1 MPGELQKQIRTQGH
15 LRGMIA
21 FMHLPRISLFSCL
34 FLAGALAAPAQN
46 AGEKKLHALDPALM
60 DSRVDPCVNF
70 YQYACGGWLKQ
81 NPIPADESS
90 YGRDTELAD
99 QNRLVLKSILEKAA
113 AGGEGHS
120 ANEQKI
126 GDFYATCMDTSAIN
140 QAGLKPLQPV
150 LERISALKSKDELP
164 ELAAYLDSMGISS
177 FFGFSSDQDFKDAS
191 QEIAEFDQAE
201 LGLPEKGYYDRTD
214 EKSVKLREQYKAHV
228 ARTFELI
235 GEPAAQAKQD
245 SEAVLKIET
254 ELAKYS
260 LTNVERRDP
269 QALYHKM
276 TLEKFSSSTPGF
288 GFVRYLRALDAP
300 PVASLNVTEPVF
312 FTGLNLVLGS
322 TELDAI
328 KTYLRW
334 AAIRQIPGTSLPQA
348 LDEESFNF
356 YGKILEG
363 QQQQQPRWKRC
374 VRATDRALGE
384 ALGQVYVAERF
395 SPQDKQ
401 RTLELTHD
409 IEAAM
414 DRDIDQLDWMS
425 AATKVQAKTK
435 LHAIANKI
443 GYPDKWRDYS
453 SLSVVRGDALGNA
466 ERAAAFEVRRQ
477 INKIGKPV
485 DRGEWGM
492 SPPTVNA
499 YYNPLMNDINFPAG
513 ILQPPYFDP
522 SLNDAVNYGD
532 AGGVIGHELTHGFDD
547 QGRQFDA
554 QGNLKDWW
562 TEEDGRKFDQ
572 RADCIVKEYDGFVAV
587 DDLHVNGKLTLGENI
602 ADLGGLKL
610 AFLAYLGR
618 AQKDGVDLAKKGGP
632 EYGNLTPEQQ
642 FFVSYGQGWCENNRP
657 EVLRLR
663 VETDPHSPEEF
674 RVNGVVVNLPEFQK
688 AFGCK
693 TGMPMVPADRCSIW

>member
-1 MPGELQKQIRTQGH
+1 MNLSRFF
-15 LRGMIA
+15 L
-21 FMHLPRISLFSCL
+21 LSCL
-34 FLAGALAAPAQN
+34 LFAGPFAMFAQN
-46 AGEKKLHALDPALM
+46 ASEKKLHALDPTLM
-60 DSRVDPCVNF
+60 DTSVDPCVNF
-70 YQYACGGWLKQ
+70 YQYSCGGWLRQ

-90 YGRDTELAD
+90 YGRDTELAN
-99 QNRLVLKSILEKAA
+99 QNRLVLKSILERAA
-113 AGGEGHS
+113 AGGT
-120 ANEQKI
+120 ARTPNEQKI
-126 GDFYATCMDTSAIN
+126 GDFYATCTDTSVIN
-140 QAGLKPLQPV
+140 QAGLKPLQPI
-150 LERISALKSKDELP
+150 LDRIAALKSKNDLP
-164 ELAAYLDSMGISS
+164 ELAAYLDSIGISS
-177 FFGFSSDQDFKDAS
+177 FFGFGSDQDFKDAT

-201 LGLPEKGYYDRTD
+201 LGLPEKGYYERTD
-214 EKSVKLREQYKAHV
+214 DKSVKLREQYKAHV

-235 GEPAAQAKQD
+235 GEPQAQAAKD
-245 SEAVLKIET
+245 AEAVLKLET
-254 ELAKYS
+254 ELAKHS

-276 TLEKFSSSTPGF
+276 TLEKFAGSTPDF
-288 GFVRYLRALDAP
+288 AFARYLRALDVP
-300 PVASLNVTEPVF
+300 PVQSLNVTEPGF
-312 FTGLNLVLGS
+312 FTGLNEVLAS
-322 TELDAI
+322 ASLDSI

-334 AAIRQIPGTSLPQA
+334 AAIRQVPGTALPEA

-374 VRATDRALGE
+374 VRATDHALGE
-384 ALGQVYVAERF
+384 ALGQVYVSERF

-401 RTLELTHD
+401 RTLELTRD
-409 IEAAM
+409 IESAM
-414 DRDIDQLDWMS
+414 GRDIDQLDWMS
-425 AATKVQAKTK
+425 AETKLQAKAK
-435 LHAIANKI
+435 LHAVANKI

-453 SLSVVRGDALGNA
+453 SLTIVRGDALGNA
-466 ERAAAFEVRRQ
+466 QRAAAFEVRRQ

-492 SPPTVNA
+492 TPPTVNA

-513 ILQPPYFDP
+513 ILQPPYFD
-522 SLNDAVNYGD
+522 SSQNDAVNYGD

-562 TEEDGRKFDQ
+562 TPEDEKKFNQ

-587 DDLHVNGKLTLGENI
+587 DDLHVNGRLTLGENI

-610 AFLAYLGR
+610 AFLAYLDR
-618 AQKDGVDLAKKGGP
+618 AQKDGTNLEKKAGP
-632 EYGNLTPEQQ
+632 EYANLTPEQQ
-642 FFVSYGQGWCENNRP
+642 FFVSYGQGWCQNNRP
-657 EVLRLR
+657 ENLRLR
-663 VETDPHSPEEF
+663 VQTDPHSPEEF

-693 TGMPMVPADRCSIW
+693 TGSPMAPMSRCSIW